1 MDREI
6 FSKLNSEQ
14 KRKYI
19 KWVCQAETINS
30 VTKAELREMLIYE
43 CNKLDTLKNSFYKR
57 WGDIYG

>member
-57 WGDIYG
+57 